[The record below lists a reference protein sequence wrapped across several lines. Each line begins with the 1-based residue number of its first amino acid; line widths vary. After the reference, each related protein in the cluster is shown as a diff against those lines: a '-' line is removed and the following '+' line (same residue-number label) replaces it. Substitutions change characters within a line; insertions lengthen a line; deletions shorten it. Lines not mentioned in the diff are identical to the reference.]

1 MTYDELRLQQLLGPF
16 NRPQGIASLSQAAS
30 PLSFQYVDQLYPD
43 LQSTD
48 VGYSIAPPGSADE
61 GYAIGP
67 SGTAD
72 DLISTGFYGSP
83 DIGFPFAPANRLQ
96 GLDLPRFQGVSELG
110 RQDEDVEQ
118 VESLVEEE
126 PSGIEKLF
134 SRVRDIYGT
143 GRDLIG
149 RGISSAASFLTGNPL
164 VGGVMSLM
172 SRMKTPM
179 SEYQMRDLQ
188 RRNFGPQLQSI
199 YGPGGIMQGYNP
211 VSMFGRGPL
220 ESIINRRNKAKSEAI
235 RNKLD
240 QAITQLGG
248 STDPS
253 LSTYRASRPASERR
267 STGPAG
273 GGRDNTG
280 GDVGSRRA
288 SDSFSNRSGMGR
300 TGY

>member
-16 NRPQGIASLSQAAS
+16 NRPQGIATLN
-30 PLSFQYVDQLYPD
+30 PLAFQYTDQLYPD

-67 SGTAD
+67 YGTAD

-83 DIGFPFAPANRLQ
+83 DIGFPFAPANRLG
-96 GLDLPRFQGVSELG
+96 GLDLPRFQGVSKLG

-118 VESLVEEE
+118 KESLVEEE

-134 SRVRDIYGT
+134 NRVRDIYGT

-149 RGISSAASFLTGNPL
+149 QGISSASSFLTGNPI
-164 VGGVMSLM
+164 VGGLMSLI

-220 ESIINRRNKAKSEAI
+220 ESIINRRNKILARKEADKAYSASNL
-235 RNKLD
+235 NKLNK
-240 QAITQLGG
+240 AITDLGG
-248 STDPS
+248 STDRN
-253 LSTYRASRPASERR
+253 LSAYRASRPASERR
-267 STGPAG
+267 STGFG
-273 GGRDNTG
+273 K
-280 GDVGSRRA
+280 
-288 SDSFSNRSGMGR
+288 SGMGR
-300 TGY
+300 DPDRFK

>member
-16 NRPQGIASLSQAAS
+16 NRPQGIATLN
-30 PLSFQYVDQLYPD
+30 PLAFQYQDELYPD
-43 LQSTD
+43 LQSSD

-67 SGTAD
+67 YGTAD

-83 DIGFPFAPANRLQ
+83 DVGFPFAPANRLG

-143 GRDLIG
+143 GRNLIG
-149 RGISSAASFLTGNPL
+149 QGISSAASFLTGNPI
-164 VGGVMSLM
+164 VSGVMSLL
-172 SRMKTPM
+172 SRMGTPM
-179 SEYQMRDLQ
+179 SSYQMSDLQ
-188 RRNFGPQLQSI
+188 RRGYGDELSRI

-235 RNKLD
+235 RNKLNEE
-240 QAITQLGG
+240 ITKLGG
-248 STDPS
+248 STDTN
-253 LSTYRASRPASERR
+253 LSAYRASRPASERR

-280 GDVGSRRA
+280 GDRGARGA